1 MTRSACVLTLSICL
15 ILAACQ
21 RENPAPPS
29 PAPVPPS
36 VPSPPPRVDAPAL
49 TRDPNVDRRESTS
62 DLIHNWKL
70 PDVGKYTC
78 PQGYRLDF
86 MPQEKRKP
94 GAPIWECR
102 SVKDRSLP
110 PKPVITRP

>member
-1 MTRSACVLTLSICL
+1 MTRSACVLTLATVL
-15 ILAACQ
+15 VLAACQ

-29 PAPVPPS
+29 PAPVPPA
-36 VPSPPPRVDAPAL
+36 SPPLQRDAPAL
-49 TRDPNVDRRESTS
+49 TRDPNVDRKESTS

-70 PDVGKYTC
+70 PDVGKYRC
-78 PQGYRLDF
+78 PRDYRLDF
-86 MPQEKRKP
+86 IPPEKRKP

-110 PKPVITRP
+110 PKSVMTHQ